1 MISAASAAGVEFSV
15 CGPAGGS
22 AGRKGD
28 GPTSG
33 EGWTLGCVSAGTA
46 ELTGDAGTAAASGWL
61 DRAGATISGAGPA
74 AGALLSLPVGFG
86 AVGEATGAGSITRCS
101 IVGASAVGAAGSITA
116 VLPAGGV
123 VTGEPDTSAP
133 RCRTE
138 GGVPSV
144 ASGGVGVWPVE
155 AAGRSARAIIAST
168 SADRAV
174 GA

>member
-1 MISAASAAGVEFSV
+1 MAGTGFEPATSGTWALLAYLLATAVKISSDFLLDSEPVYMAEPAMPVYTA
-15 CGPAGGS
+15 GPARTIVREPSEMRPNDEPHGHISPFGQN
-22 AGRKGD
+22 
-28 GPTSG
+28 
-33 EGWTLGCVSAGTA
+33 C
-46 ELTGDAGTAAASGWL
+46 SGWL

-133 RCRTE
+133 
-138 GGVPSV
+138 
-144 ASGGVGVWPVE
+144 
-155 AAGRSARAIIAST
+155 
-168 SADRAV
+168 
-174 GA
+174 